1 MHIKYAASLKH
12 LSNTPHKQPL
22 LSKMSGA
29 SQAHGCQG
37 RGLPI
42 LLAFVDLPAKM
53 LCKFLKAIP
62 LQMNFDTQ
70 KSPSPAA
77 YFNKVAPLGLGSL
90 SICTFGLFAN
100 LLCFS
105 FGIFWLPLALWHWL
119 GALPFRCRKLRLQ
132 FEPVGTEGA
141 HGANALPGILN
152 LCALCSSELCD
163 LHWPWMAHLL
173 WKHLQM
179 IGPCVIVNSKH
190 T

>member
-1 MHIKYAASLKH
+1 MISHLPSSSRILGTSLQLQYFTTWQWERPNMHIKYAASLKH

-70 KSPSPAA
+70 NRRVP
-77 YFNKVAPLGLGSL
+77 
-90 SICTFGLFAN
+90 
-100 LLCFS
+100 
-105 FGIFWLPLALWHWL
+105 
-119 GALPFRCRKLRLQ
+119 Q
-132 FEPVGTEGA
+132 
-141 HGANALPGILN
+141 
-152 LCALCSSELCD
+152 
-163 LHWPWMAHLL
+163 
-173 WKHLQM
+173 
-179 IGPCVIVNSKH
+179 H
-190 T
+190 TLIR